1 MVRLLRARALAR
13 LRPVDD
19 PRCTPLP
26 GEALGLWPVP
36 AIPPRLASPAA
47 PARARACA
55 HPRGRG
61 ETSVNQ
67 QAQTGRGGFP
77 GKSVSLQGHTR
88 PGSVRA
94 PGGLWGGVQSRP
106 IAWGDVGGGAES
118 GTAVTDPGW
127 GDWRHRLE
135 AERDGAGASREHVRS
150 GYRQEEKEE
159 RTRQRLPGSRNG
171 GLQETLP
178 CEQEGWVRAAARLP
192 RCRALGPAVPPEA
205 LGPRRQAHP
214 IPLKG
219 PVSATH
225 TPSLPS
231 QALALVCR
239 VGASASQG
247 SPRLP
252 HRSFLNQRLRDRQPA
267 ETDKE
272 RPL

>member
-1 MVRLLRARALAR
+1 MVHLVRARALAR
-13 LRPVDD
+13 LRKLGRPSLHSSS
-19 PRCTPLP
+19 PRGGPGTLACPCHPSTP
-26 GEALGLWPVP
+26 GQSCSAGTRVH
-36 AIPPRLASPAA
+36 
-47 PARARACA
+47 AR
-55 HPRGRG
+55 PRGRG

-94 PGGLWGGVQSRP
+94 PGGVWGGVQSRP
-106 IAWGDVGGGAES
+106 IAWGDVGRGAES

-159 RTRQRLPGSRNG
+159 RTRQRLPGARNG

-192 RCRALGPAVPPEA
+192 GRRALGLAVPPEA

-214 IPLKG
+214 IPLTG
-219 PVSATH
+219 PVSATQRR
-225 TPSLPS
+225 PCPLRPW
-231 QALALVCR
+231 LWY
-239 VGASASQG
+239 VG
-247 SPRLP
+247 
-252 HRSFLNQRLRDRQPA
+252 
-267 ETDKE
+267 
-272 RPL
+272 